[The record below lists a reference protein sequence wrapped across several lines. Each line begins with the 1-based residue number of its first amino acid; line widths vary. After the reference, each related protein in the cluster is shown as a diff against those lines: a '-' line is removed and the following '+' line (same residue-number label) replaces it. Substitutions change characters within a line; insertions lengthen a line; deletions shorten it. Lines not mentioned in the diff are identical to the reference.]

1 MACKASVKAAE
12 RAASR
17 GLVVVR
23 SAAIALNP
31 VAHPLVR
38 VRKDVTRHRLGVQL
52 TLLLLTAC
60 DSATIVTAA
69 STHRGFES
77 SSILASLSSGH
88 KTQRPNCT
96 GRSRQKR
103 IDHIQSQTE
112 WNVDGCV
119 PRSMRLRPSCMYVC
133 RIFGW
138 SCGGGDNSISR
149 AQCADARSCNHHH
162 EPGSS

>member
-1 MACKASVKAAE
+1 MACKASIKAAE

-60 DSATIVTAA
+60 DNATIVTAA
-69 STHRGFES
+69 STDRGLSHRPQEFIEG
-77 SSILASLSSGH
+77 LSSGH
-88 KTQRPNCT
+88 RDQKTVREDQGT
-96 GRSRQKR
+96 WTVR
-103 IDHIQSQTE
+103 IMS
-112 WNVDGCV
+112 
-119 PRSMRLRPSCMYVC
+119 
-133 RIFGW
+133 
-138 SCGGGDNSISR
+138 
-149 AQCADARSCNHHH
+149 
-162 EPGSS
+162 